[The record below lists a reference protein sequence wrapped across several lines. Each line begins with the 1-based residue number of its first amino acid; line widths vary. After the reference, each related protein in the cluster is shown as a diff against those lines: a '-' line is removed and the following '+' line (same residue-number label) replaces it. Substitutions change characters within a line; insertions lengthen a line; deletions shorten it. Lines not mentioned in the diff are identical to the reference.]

1 MTQEQLNKLRVGDRV
16 LVTPTDQDGL
26 SKIGDVVDI
35 ENQHGDKWYSVSFR
49 TQHYK
54 LKASAMLAR
63 AEVIV

>member
-16 LVTPTDQDGL
+16 LVTTADQDGL

-35 ENQHGDKWYSVSFR
+35 EKQHGDKWYSISFR
-49 TQHYK
+49 TQFIM

-63 AEVIV
+63 VEVIV